1 MADGTSDAVE
11 TTLEGPVASWLS
23 ARADDLGV
31 PPEQFLEGVLAAY
44 READEQTDVVTSDDL
59 DERLAAVEDDLRADV
74 EAVDSEFDEKI
85 QDVRERVIQVKRDAD
100 AKAPK
105 DHDHPDL
112 SSQAEEA
119 LDAAR
124 DAQAEVAEVAETA
137 RRLRERVDA
146 GFDNFEEVLTYLRD
160 ETRDLDRKTATLA
173 TAVVSMR
180 DSVASL
186 AAAEARRE
194 RAERLKREANLAGV
208 TEADC
213 GDCGET
219 VTVALLTAPEC
230 PFCAATFEEVEAN
243 PGWFGTDVLVT
254 GSAPALATDEGA
266 LDDESWLGTDGETL
280 EAMAEGGDSGDED
293 GPEVVHPDRVE
304 GDAADE
310 FGSAADR
317 PAGERDE

>member
-11 TTLEGPVASWLS
+11 ATLEGPVASWLS

-31 PPEQFLEGVLAAY
+31 TPEEFLEGVLAAY
-44 READEQTDVVTSDDL
+44 RTADEQTDVVTSDDL
-59 DERLAAVEDDLRADV
+59 EDRVSAAEADLRADIGDL
-74 EAVDSEFDEKI
+74 DSEFDEKI

-100 AKAPK
+100 SKAPA

-119 LDAAR
+119 VSVAR
-124 DAQAEVAEVAETA
+124 DAQADAAEVSEAA
-137 RRLRERVDA
+137 RQLRERVDA
-146 GFDNFEEVLTYLRD
+146 GFDNFEEVLTYLRE

-213 GDCGET
+213 GDCGES

-230 PFCAATFEEVEAN
+230 PFCAATFEDVEHN

-254 GSAPALATDEGA
+254 GSAPALSADDGA
-266 LDDESWLGTDGETL
+266 LDEESWLGTDGETL
-280 EAMAEGGDSGDED
+280 EAMAEGGEDGDADD
-293 GPEVVHPDRVE
+293 GPEVLHPERVD
-304 GDAADE
+304 DATEE
-310 FGSAADR
+310 FDDAGQ
-317 PAGERDE
+317 PAGDRDE